1 MTNRRTRQGVPAVGS
16 MDTPPLELLK
26 QFVEEL
32 ETKLLEGLK
41 SPQSK
46 LTASD
51 WSVIRK
57 EAMARVR
64 SRGAAKTR

>member
-1 MTNRRTRQGVPAVGS
+1 MTNRRTRQDVTAVGS
-16 MDTPPLELLK
+16 MNTSPPELLK

-41 SPQSK
+41 SPQCK

-57 EAMARVR
+57 EALARVR
-64 SRGAAKTR
+64 SRGAAKAR